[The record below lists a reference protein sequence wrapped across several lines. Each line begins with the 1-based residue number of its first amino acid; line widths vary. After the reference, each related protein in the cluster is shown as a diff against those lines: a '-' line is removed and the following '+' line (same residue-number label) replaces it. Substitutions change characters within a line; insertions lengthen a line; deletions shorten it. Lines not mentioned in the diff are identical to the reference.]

1 MERCRAGAPTPTVM
15 SKPGM
20 SPMIA
25 NENSVELLAP
35 AGTPEKLEIALH
47 YGADAVYLAGRDFSL
62 RNFSANFSLA
72 DMRAARRLTR
82 ENGARM
88 YVAVN
93 IYSRNSEASA
103 ITDYLASLEVVEP
116 DALIVADPAIFMQAR
131 RLLPHVPIHVST
143 QANTTNTDA
152 ARFWRDLGA
161 TRVNGARELTLD
173 ELREM
178 SAESGIEVEAFV
190 HGAMCIAYSGR
201 CLLSGYMKK
210 RESNRGMCCQPCR
223 FHYTLMEQSRP
234 GRYFPI
240 AEDPRGAYVFNSRD
254 LCMIEHLPALIR
266 AGIRSLKIEGRM
278 KSIHYLAGVVKV
290 YREAIDAWYRDPVA
304 YQVQQR
310 WLTELS
316 AISHRGYCTGFYFND
331 PDQTATNLDDVVYP
345 GYTFVAKVLTTAHD
359 GGVRV
364 LVKNKIVVGD
374 AVDVLCPGGPT
385 RQDTIQRIRDDHGI
399 SQPLAQPGATVIL
412 FFDRPPNPLDLI
424 RRPAP
429 HPPTEP
435 S

>member
-1 MERCRAGAPTPTVM
+1 
-15 SKPGM
+15 M

-82 ENGARM
+82 ENGVTNVCGREHLLTKQ
-88 YVAVN
+88 
-93 IYSRNSEASA
+93 R
-103 ITDYLASLEVVEP
+103 SLGHNRLPGLPGNRRTGRP
-116 DALIVADPAIFMQAR
+116 DRGRSGDIHAGPE
-131 RLLPHVPIHVST
+131 LLPHVPIHVST
-143 QANTTNTDA
+143 QANTTNTGT

-161 TRVNGARELTLD
+161 TRVNAARELTLD

-234 GRYFPI
+234 GQYFPI

-254 LCMIEHLPALIR
+254 LCMIEHLPALID

-331 PDQTATNLDDVVYP
+331 PDQTAANLDDVIYP
-345 GYTFVAKVLTTAHD
+345 GYTFVAKVLTD
-359 GGVRV
+359 G
-364 LVKNKIVVGD
+364 
-374 AVDVLCPGGPT
+374 PG
-385 RQDTIQRIRDDHGI
+385 RRR
-399 SQPLAQPGATVIL
+399 PGAGEKQN
-412 FFDRPPNPLDLI
+412 RC
-424 RRPAP
+424 RRCGGCALPRRSHPARHDST
-429 HPPTEP
+429 HPG
-435 S
+435 

>member
-1 MERCRAGAPTPTVM
+1 MA
-15 SKPGM
+15 SKT
-20 SPMIA
+20 
-25 NENSVELLAP
+25 NQVELLAP
-35 AGTPEKLEIALH
+35 AGTPEKLEVAVH

-82 ENGARM
+82 ENGVRM

-93 IYSRNSEASA
+93 IYSRNSEAQA
-103 ITDYLASLEVVEP
+103 IADYLASLEAIEP
-116 DALIVADPAIFMQAR
+116 DALIIADPAIFMQAR
-131 RLLPHVPIHVST
+131 KRLPHVPIHVST
-143 QANTTNTDA
+143 QANTTNTGT

-161 TRVNGARELTLD
+161 TRVNGARELTLE

-190 HGAMCIAYSGR
+190 HGAMCIAFSGR

-223 FHYTLMEQSRP
+223 FHYTLMEQTRP
-234 GRYFPI
+234 GQYFPI

-254 LCMIEHLPALIR
+254 LCMIEHLPALID
-266 AGIRSLKIEGRM
+266 AGICSLKIEGRM

-290 YREAIDAWYRDPVA
+290 YREALDAWYRDPDA
-304 YQVQQR
+304 YRVQER
-310 WLTELS
+310 WLAELS
-316 AISHRGYCTGFYFND
+316 AISHRGYCTGFYFGD
-331 PDQTATNLDDVVYP
+331 PDQTAANLDDVIHP
-345 GYTFVAKVLTTAHD
+345 GYTFVAKVLATAPG

-364 LVKNKIVVGD
+364 LVKNKIVSGD

-385 RQDTIQRIRDDHGI
+385 RQDTIQRIEDDHGI
-399 SQPLAQPGATVIL
+399 TQSLAQPGSTVIL
-412 FFDRPPNPLDLI
+412 YFSRRPAPLDLI
-424 RRPAP
+424 RRREP
-429 HPPTEP
+429 HPKAEA